1 MEKNRILDVSFW
13 KNSKSFF
20 EHFNQQTALII
31 EIFTE
36 VSNAFPQNKL
46 ESFFQNA
53 KGCKISKG
61 NQLNGLPYQV
71 LDVIRDF
78 DPKDGFNIRL
88 LNWWGNDFYVFITYG
103 SETAE
108 KFQKEISSSFHDFY
122 LSKSALPYQ
131 YEKVLTENEVLS
143 NKTLCKE
150 LENPKQIQ
158 IWKKLNISEN
168 TSVTK
173 NYLEKMIQRILD
185 IHN

>member
-1 MEKNRILDVSFW
+1 MEKNPILDVSFW
-13 KNSKSFF
+13 KNSKPFF

-46 ESFFQNA
+46 KSFFQNA

-61 NQLNGLPYQV
+61 SQLNGLPYQV

-88 LNWWGNDFYVFITYG
+88 LNWWGNGFFIFVTYG
-103 SETAE
+103 SENAK
-108 KFQKEISSSFHDFY
+108 KFRKEISCFNDFY
-122 LSKSALPYQ
+122 LSKSTLPYQ
-131 YEKVLTENEVLS
+131 YEKVLTEIEVL
-143 NKTLCKE
+143 NDITLSQE
-150 LENPKQIQ
+150 LEIPKQIQ
-158 IWKKLNISEN
+158 IWKKLDISEN
-168 TSVTK
+168 TTVTM
-173 NYLEKMIQRILD
+173 NYLKKMIQYILD